1 MFYDIVNGILLRN
14 QELNNYQLYIKY
26 FEEALKLIPS
36 ERLTVYRGFK

>member
-26 FEEALKLIPS
+26 FEEALKLISS